1 MSRVFSLAIVLWA
14 AVLPARAD
22 TIFWYSGIGTT
33 NLTSTGV
40 AMDGEFHFELGVFAG
55 GFVPTAAN
63 TADWRDHWAPAQ
75 QAPYNPVTGVFDSQH
90 SVESNA
96 APFTFGTKA
105 YIWGRRGDMLGGEWI
120 LVRASTWTWP
130 GTGELNPFLY
140 WRVQDAT
147 EQIVG
152 SVVGG
157 SMTSAAVAASWAEWQ
172 QAELAGEPLDDPL
185 DDPDHDGTCNQL
197 EYVFGS
203 DPLVPGPPPHT
214 PVSIVAVGGEKFQ
227 QITVPR
233 RSDRPATLVVEVS
246 SDLVGWQ
253 SGPGYTVE
261 VANNLDE
268 WVVRDAVP
276 VDAASPRRFIRVR
289 TTLAAP

>member
-1 MSRVFSLAIVLWA
+1 MSRLLPLAIALWA
-14 AVLPARAD
+14 AVLPLRAD
-22 TIFWYSGIGTT
+22 TIFWYSGIDAT

-40 AMDGEFHFELGVFAG
+40 AMDSGFHFELGVFAN

-63 TADWRDHWAPAQ
+63 TADWRDHWASPQ
-75 QAPYNPVTGVFDSQH
+75 QAPYNPVTGVFDSRY
-90 SVESNA
+90 SVQSNA

-105 YIWGRRGDMLGGEWI
+105 YIWGIRGDKLGGEWI
-120 LVRASTWTWP
+120 LVRAPTWTWP

-140 WRVQDAT
+140 WHIQDAT

-157 SMTSAAVAASWAEWQ
+157 DMTSAAVAATWAEWQ
-172 QAELAGEPLDDPL
+172 QAYLAGESLDGPLE
-185 DDPDHDGTCNQL
+185 DPDRDGTCNQL

-203 DPLVPGPPPHT
+203 DPLVPGPPPRT
-214 PVSIVAVGGEKFQ
+214 PVEIVTVGGQAFL

-246 SDLVGWQ
+246 ADLAAWQ
-253 SGPGYTVE
+253 SGAGWTVE
-261 VANNLDE
+261 VANNLDR
-268 WVVRDAVP
+268 WIVRDATAI
-276 VDAASPRRFIRVR
+276 DASSPRRFLRVR
-289 TTLAAP
+289 VSLP